1 MKEFMKKMTVSI
13 RSNIVESMNTQKMIH
28 HQTNLALKS
37 QPEPI
42 TQDSPHPTPQI
53 EDLNN
58 LIEEID
64 IEKTPN
70 KRNTPTPSN
79 ETEN

>member
-1 MKEFMKKMTVSI
+1 MMNDLRQFTMMDVKEPINETMKEFMKEMTVSI

-28 HQTNLALKS
+28 RQTNLALKS

-58 LIEEID
+58 LI
-64 IEKTPN
+64 
-70 KRNTPTPSN
+70 
-79 ETEN
+79 